1 METIWDFTYMVL
13 LAAGMFLTGV
23 YAKRALSLY
32 KRLFVRRKRINEM
45 IIAFAKADAEFERRI
60 EQLEMRVELHTKKD
74 SVYLN
79 KFDELEAKLK
89 ERDSGRKA
97 KVKQEV
103 VAYLNELKK

>member
-23 YAKRALSLY
+23 YAKRALALY
-32 KRLFVRRKRINEM
+32 KRLLTRKNRTST
-45 IIAFAKADAEFERRI
+45 FERRI

>member
-32 KRLFVRRKRINEM
+32 KRLSTRKNRTSTL
-45 IIAFAKADAEFERRI
+45 ERRI

-74 SVYLN
+74 GVYLQ

-103 VAYLNELKK
+103 VAYLKELQK

>member
-1 METIWDFTYMVL
+1 METIWDFIYMVL
-13 LAAGMFLTGV
+13 LAAGMFLTGM

-32 KRLFVRRKRINEM
+32 KRLLTRKNRTST
-45 IIAFAKADAEFERRI
+45 FERRI

-74 SVYLN
+74 GVYLN
-79 KFDELEAKLK
+79 KFNELEAKLK

>member
-32 KRLFVRRKRINEM
+32 KRLSTRKNRTST
-45 IIAFAKADAEFERRI
+45 FERRI

-74 SVYLN
+74 GVYLQ

>member
-23 YAKRALSLY
+23 YAKRALALY
-32 KRLFVRRKRINEM
+32 KRLSTRKNRTST
-45 IIAFAKADAEFERRI
+45 FERRI

-74 SVYLN
+74 GVYLQ